1 MTLDEDYF
9 YDPRKKTKITAGSQ
23 RAHLID
29 SYRHKGM
36 RKKLVQEIQKK
47 GIKDSRILK
56 ALSILPRHFF
66 LDKAFEEWA
75 YQDKPFPIAKEQTI
89 SQPYTVAYQT
99 ALLNVQ
105 KGDKI
110 LEIGTGSGYQAS
122 ILSMLGAKVFTIER
136 QETLYLSAKK
146 LNRELKIP
154 RIKFYHKDGF
164 EGLPR
169 LAPFDK
175 ILVTA
180 GAKEKPETLLHQLAI
195 GGQMV
200 IPIGEEVQVMYRIT
214 RKSETQ
220 FMDEKFDKFKFVPFL
235 PGLEKD

>member
-1 MTLDEDYF
+1 MDKDYF
-9 YDPRKKTKITAGSQ
+9 YDPNKRTKITARSH
-23 RAHLID
+23 RAELID
-29 SYRHKGM
+29 GYRHKGM
-36 RKKLVQEIQKK
+36 RNKLVQQIQKK
-47 GIKDSRILK
+47 GITNQRILEAIK
-56 ALSILPRHFF
+56 MLPRHFF

-75 YQDKPFPIAKEQTI
+75 YQDKPFPIAKDQTI

-99 ALLNVQ
+99 QLLQVK

-122 ILSMLGAKVFTIER
+122 ILSMLGAKVHTIER
-136 QETLYLSAKK
+136 HETLYLTAKK
-146 LNRELKIP
+146 LNKELKIP
-154 RIKFYHKDGF
+154 RIHFYYQDGF
-164 EGLPR
+164 KGIPH

-180 GAKEKPETLLHQLAI
+180 GATEKPQALLNQLAI

-200 IPIGEEVQVMYRIT
+200 IPIGKDVQIMYRIT
-214 RKSETQ
+214 RTSETN
-220 FMDEKFDKFKFVPFL
+220 FSDEKFDNFKFVPFL

>member
-1 MTLDEDYF
+1 LSKDYF
-9 YDPRKKTKITAGSQ
+9 YDPNNRTKITARNQ
-23 RAHLID
+23 RASLID
-29 SYRHKGM
+29 RYRHKGM
-36 RKKLVQEIQKK
+36 RKKLVQQLLEK
-47 GIKDSRILK
+47 GIEDKRILE
-56 ALSILPRHFF
+56 AIGSLPRHFF

-99 ALLNVQ
+99 SLLLVK

-110 LEIGTGSGYQAS
+110 LEIGSGSGYQAS
-122 ILSMLGAKVFTIER
+122 ILSMLGAKVYTIER

-146 LNRELKIP
+146 LNQELKIP
-154 RIKFYHKDGF
+154 RVHFYYKDGF
-164 EGLPR
+164 KGLPHI
-169 LAPFDK
+169 APFDK

-180 GAKEKPETLLHQLAI
+180 GADKKPKNLLQQLAI

-200 IPIGEEVQVMYRIT
+200 IPIGKDSQIMYRIT
-214 RKSETQ
+214 RKSETE
-220 FMDEKFDKFKFVPFL
+220 FLDEKFDNFKFVPFL